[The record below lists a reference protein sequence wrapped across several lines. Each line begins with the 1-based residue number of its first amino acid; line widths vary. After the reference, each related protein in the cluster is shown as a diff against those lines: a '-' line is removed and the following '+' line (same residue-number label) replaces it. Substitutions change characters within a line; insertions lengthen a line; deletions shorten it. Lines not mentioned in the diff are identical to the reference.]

1 MKMLQKAVSVITAGA
16 MVLTM
21 SVSALAAE
29 YIQLSQ
35 EPLDFVHIT
44 GEMPEMPGNPAVPI
58 DETAYL
64 MADDATLSISLPEGG
79 TYSVG
84 MAMLDF
90 PAGSGDPG
98 YDQPLLNEPL
108 RADGKYTYT
117 VYDSQGN
124 TVDEFVFITQNYADK
139 LTGMGY
145 SVVSVESGETTEP
158 TVVPEPAPAFT
169 DVPADAYLS
178 LIHICRCR
186 RIERCRSR
194 WSPYH

>member
-98 YDQPLLNEPL
+98 MTSLCSMSLCGQTANIPI
-108 RADGKYTYT
+108 RFMT
-117 VYDSQGN
+117 VR
-124 TVDEFVFITQNYADK
+124 EI
-139 LTGMGY
+139 
-145 SVVSVESGETTEP
+145 P
-158 TVVPEPAPAFT
+158 
-169 DVPADAYLS
+169 
-178 LIHICRCR
+178 
-186 RIERCRSR
+186 
-194 WSPYH
+194 

>member
-64 MADDATLSISLPEGG
+64 MADDATLSISGRWHVFRRHGDAGLPCW
-79 TYSVG
+79 
-84 MAMLDF
+84 
-90 PAGSGDPG
+90 
-98 YDQPLLNEPL
+98 L
-108 RADGKYTYT
+108 R
-117 VYDSQGN
+117 
-124 TVDEFVFITQNYADK
+124 
-139 LTGMGY
+139 
-145 SVVSVESGETTEP
+145 
-158 TVVPEPAPAFT
+158 
-169 DVPADAYLS
+169 
-178 LIHICRCR
+178 
-186 RIERCRSR
+186 
-194 WSPYH
+194 